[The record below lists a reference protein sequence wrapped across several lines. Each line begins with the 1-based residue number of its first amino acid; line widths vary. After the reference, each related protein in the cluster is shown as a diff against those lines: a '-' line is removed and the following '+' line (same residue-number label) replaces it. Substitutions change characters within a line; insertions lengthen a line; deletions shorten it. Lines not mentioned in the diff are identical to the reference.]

1 MKKAPYKGAFYIGY
15 TGVLMELL
23 FALVSQLLFSQIKLT
38 NIKLCQIVAFF
49 ARMMIFT
56 IDIIMAS

>member
-1 MKKAPYKGAFYIGY
+1 
-15 TGVLMELL
+15 MELL